1 MMVNVQIYN
10 HFPSYSRYFCLLHN
24 STPSTATPDLQWR
37 DTLRGSIFTAA
48 EGEHPQRSALSCQE
62 KTNLQEKRNY
72 TYII

>member
-48 EGEHPQRSALSCQE
+48 EGDHPQRSAWFGGARRLFAVVR
-62 KTNLQEKRNY
+62 LYGR
-72 TYII
+72 